1 MTRHEDSDLEQRLRA
16 DAQQIVA
23 DVSPELRARIDASIR
38 SVAPIRSVPAS
49 RDADRSGGPGW
60 WASGLTGL
68 AAALLIILLVN
79 TNRSSGPTPD
89 SVTEDNVATTV
100 TPEVSE
106 SLVTLPLKVRT
117 ADLTGP
123 LEEELL
129 RLQADI
135 EKARQTVERDLHLTL

>member
-23 DVSPELRARIDASIR
+23 DVSPELRARIEASIR
-38 SVAPIRSVPAS
+38 SVAPIRSVPIS

-79 TNRSSGPTPD
+79 TNRGSGPTPE
-89 SVTEDNVATTV
+89 SVTEESVAITV
-100 TPEVSE
+100 TPEVDE
-106 SLVTLPLKVRT
+106 GPGMLPLKLRT

-123 LEEELL
+123 LEEELV

-135 EKARQTVERDLHLTL
+135 EKARQTVERDLRLTL

>member
-1 MTRHEDSDLEQRLRA
+1 MARFEDMDLEQRLRN
-16 DAQQIVA
+16 DAQQIRA
-23 DVSPELRARIDASIR
+23 EISPELRARISASIR

-49 RDADRSGGPGW
+49 HDSRGSRGPGW

-79 TNRSSGPTPD
+79 TDRGSEPIAPGATDESI
-89 SVTEDNVATTV
+89 ATTI
-100 TPEVSE
+100 TPELGE
-106 SLVTLPLKVRT
+106 NLGTLPLKVRT

-123 LEEELL
+123 LEEELV

-135 EKARQTVERDLHLTL
+135 EKARERVERDLHLTL